1 MPVNK
6 SPLGMNA
13 RNFLYISPHNKAHA
27 KHVADD
33 KLETK
38 KVLLEHGISTPKL
51 LATFEDRQSIQDFDW
66 NTLPEEGFVIKP
78 ARGFGGGGILPV
90 RTFKNGIATTVTGSE
105 LTIEQMRSHLFDV
118 LEGGYSLQFLP
129 DKAFL
134 EERLIPHPMFRKLGA
149 IGIPDIRIIVFHHIP
164 VMAMI
169 RFPTEQSGGKANLSL
184 GAIGFGIDMRT
195 GITTGAFTKK
205 YALNTIPGTKI
216 KTRGIRIPNWD
227 NLLLLAART
236 QSVSGLGYAGID
248 IVIGKDNTPYV
259 LEVNARPGLAIQNVN
274 QDSLRARL
282 ERIENIPTPSPER
295 GVEVSKSLF
304 AQSFSEKVKNDVKI
318 VTVVQTITITNG
330 DKTLELEAKLD
341 TANYRTMV
349 DVKIAEELGLKPTGE
364 MVEIPIPQGYAQAEL
379 YKATITLA
387 GKKMVTSVVVVDR
400 SYQKYPVTIGR
411 LNLKNILI
419 RPVLK
424 DDNPD
429 ELSDIVSESL

>member
-1 MPVNK
+1 
-6 SPLGMNA
+6 MNA
-13 RNFLYISPHNKAHA
+13 RNFLYISPYNKAHA

-66 NTLPEEGFVIKP
+66 NTLPEEGGFVIKP

-90 RTFKNGIATTVTGSE
+90 RKFKDGIATTVTGYE
-105 LTIEQMRSHLFDV
+105 LTVEQMQSHLFDV

-134 EERLIPHPMFRKLGA
+134 EERLIPHPMFRKMGA

-227 NLLLLAART
+227 ELLLLAART

-248 IVIGKDNTPYV
+248 IVIGKDNVAYV

-349 DVKIAEELGLKPTGE
+349 DATIAEELGLKPTGE
-364 MVEIPIPQGYAQAEL
+364 MVEIPIPQGVAQAEL

-387 GKKMVTSVVVVDR
+387 GKKMATSVVVVDR
-400 SYQKYPVTIGR
+400 SYQKYPVTVGR

-424 DDNPD
+424 EENPD
-429 ELSDIVSESL
+429 ELSDMVTEQL